1 MHIIYKNK
9 RLEEELTSTDLLIR
23 RYDATIAKYVKRR
36 IAVLAA
42 VPDLAQPVLYV
53 KPLLCH
59 QLRGDR
65 DEEFAVRVNA
75 AYRIIFVPADPVVA
89 RKPDKGIDTARVT
102 TICITELSNH
112 YD

>member
-1 MHIIYKNK
+1 MVIIFNSK
-9 RLEEELTSTDLLIR
+9 RLEQELSSDHILTR
-23 RYDATIAKYVKRR
+23 RYGATAAKSVFRR

-42 VPDLAQPVLYV
+42 VPDLAQPALYV

-75 AYRIIFVPADPVVA
+75 AYRIIFVPADLVVA
-89 RKPDKGIDTARVT
+89 RKQDKGIDTARVT